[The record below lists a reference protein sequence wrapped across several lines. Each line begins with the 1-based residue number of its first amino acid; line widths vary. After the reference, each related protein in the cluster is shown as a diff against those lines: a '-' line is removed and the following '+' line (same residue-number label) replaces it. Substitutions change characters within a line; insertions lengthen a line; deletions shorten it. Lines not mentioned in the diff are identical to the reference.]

1 MDIFDLLDL
10 KKVICMQHK
19 YCTRCPLRVGC
30 KERLLFYLADKNYDQ
45 RLQEISAK
53 NGKIFGSLGHSAQ
66 EVALH
71 EILYQLIMNK
81 KRQKELELHPTYSCD

>member
-30 KERLLFYLADKNYDQ
+30 KERLLFYLADKK
-45 RLQEISAK
+45 LK
-53 NGKIFGSLGHSAQ
+53 G
-66 EVALH
+66 
-71 EILYQLIMNK
+71 
-81 KRQKELELHPTYSCD
+81 